1 MAKLP
6 TVAIIG
12 RPNTG
17 KSTLFNRL
25 VGKRRSIVTDIPGT
39 TRDHV
44 SFRLEGEEV
53 DYLLLDTGGIGGGS
67 QDIDLEEDVAEQTII
82 AMEGADLIL
91 FTVNGKEDLT
101 ASDFAVAELLRK
113 KRKRHV
119 PVIVVLTKCDDW
131 DVAEAKLATAF
142 ELKLGED
149 AIAVSAAHRIN
160 TDDLETKIEEHL
172 KKLHFG
178 KIVTHVEGEERPPRI
193 AIIGKPNVGKSSI
206 VNALLSD
213 SQRDISARIVSDI
226 PGTTRDSSDSIIR
239 HEDKEYVFVDTAG
252 LRRRTKTEG
261 HIDTISSLKSIQA
274 MQDSDVVVV
283 VIAAPD
289 LVSKQEQRIAAMA
302 IEAGK
307 GLVVLVNKADLLSV
321 EERLEKEEEIR
332 IQLRFC
338 AYAPILF
345 TSATTRIGL
354 PKLFAL
360 LDSVARNRT
369 RRIPTKDLL
378 RWFEEIVQHASAA
391 IAKCKFVIQAKDI
404 PPTFVIFSKR
414 PGMIKETDLRF
425 LENSMRRTFAFEG
438 TPIHWTTKGD
448 TNDRFTEQ
456 H

>member
-25 VGKRRSIVTDIPGT
+25 VGKRRAIVSDVPGT

-44 SFRLEGEEV
+44 SFRVEGNEV

-67 QDIDLEEDVAEQTII
+67 EDEVLEDDVAAQTVI
-82 AMEGADLIL
+82 ALEAADLIL
-91 FTVNGKEDLT
+91 FTVNGREELT
-101 ASDFAVAELLRK
+101 ASDFAVADILRK

-131 DVAEAKLATAF
+131 ETSEEYLGRAY
-142 ELKLGED
+142 ELNLGDEV
-149 AIAVSAAHRIN
+149 IGVSAAHRIN
-160 TDDLETKIEEHL
+160 TDELSDKIETQL
-172 KKLHFG
+172 KALHFA
-178 KIVTHVEGEERPPRI
+178 KVVEPDAETPPRV

-213 SQRDISARIVSDI
+213 AQRDLSSRIVSDI
-226 PGTTRDSSDSIIR
+226 PGTTRDSSDSIVR
-239 HEDKEYVFVDTAG
+239 HEGKEYVFVDTAG

-274 MQDSDVVVV
+274 MEDADVVVMT
-283 VIAAPD
+283 IAAPD

-307 GLVVLVNKADLLSV
+307 GLIILVNKADLLTV
-321 EERLEKEEEIR
+321 EERVEKEAEIR

-338 AYAPILF
+338 MYAPILF
-345 TSATTRIGL
+345 VSAKTRSGL
-354 PKLFAL
+354 PKLFPL
-360 LDSVARNRT
+360 IESVARNRV
-369 RRIPTKDLL
+369 RRIPTKELL
-378 RWFEEIVQHASAA
+378 RWFENVMQKAPGVV
-391 IAKCKFVIQAKDI
+391 AKSKFVTQAKDV
-404 PPTFVIFSKR
+404 PPTFVLFCKR
-414 PGMIKETDLRF
+414 PSSIRESDLRF
-425 LENSMRRTFAFEG
+425 LENNLRGTFAFDG
-438 TPIHWTTKGD
+438 TPVRWTTKGEEKD
-448 TNDRFTEQ
+448 G
-456 H
+456 

>member
-25 VGKRRSIVTDIPGT
+25 IGKRRAIVTDIAGT

-44 SFRLEGEEV
+44 SFRVRGEEV

-67 QDIDLEEDVAEQTII
+67 QDADLEDDVAAQTVI
-82 AMEGADLIL
+82 ALEGADLIL
-91 FTVNGKEDLT
+91 FTVNGKEELT
-101 ASDFAVAELLRK
+101 ASDFAVADLLRK

-131 DVAEAKLATAF
+131 DVTEEKLARAY
-142 ELKLGED
+142 ELNMGD
-149 AIAVSAAHRIN
+149 DVIGVSAAHRIN
-160 TDDLETKIEEHL
+160 TDELEDKIEAQL

-178 KIVTHVEGEERPPRI
+178 KIPEANADESRPPRI

-213 SQRDISARIVSDI
+213 TQRDLSSRIVSDI

-274 MQDSDVVVV
+274 MEDADVVVL

-307 GLVVLVNKADLLSV
+307 ALVILVNKADLLTV
-321 EERLEKEEEIR
+321 EERVEKEAEIR

-338 AYAPILF
+338 LYAPILF
-345 TSATTRIGL
+345 VSATTRVGL
-354 PKLFAL
+354 PKMFPL
-360 LDSVARNRT
+360 LESVARNRM
-369 RRIPTKDLL
+369 RRIPTKELL
-378 RWFEEIVQHASAA
+378 RWFETLTQKSPGSIYKS
-391 IAKCKFVIQAKDI
+391 KFVIQAKDV
-404 PPTFVIFSKR
+404 PPTFVLFCKR
-414 PGMIKETDLRF
+414 PSDIRESDLRF
-425 LENSMRRTFAFEG
+425 LENNMRATFAFEG
-438 TPIHWTTKGD
+438 TPIRWTTKGEKKD
-448 TNDRFTEQ
+448 DE
-456 H
+456 

>member
-25 VGKRRSIVTDIPGT
+25 IGKRRAIVSDVPGT

-44 SFRLEGEEV
+44 SFRVRGEEV

-67 QDIDLEEDVAEQTII
+67 QDKDLEDDVAAQTVI
-82 AMEGADLIL
+82 ALEGADLII
-91 FTVNGKEDLT
+91 FTVNGQEDLT

-131 DVAEAKLATAF
+131 NITDTKLSLAY
-142 ELKLGED
+142 ELNVGD
-149 AIAVSAAHRIN
+149 DTIGVSAAHRIN
-160 TDDLETKIEEHL
+160 TDELEDKIETHL
-172 KKLHFG
+172 KKLHF
-178 KIVTHVEGEERPPRI
+178 KKVAVDPETERPPRI
-193 AIIGKPNVGKSSI
+193 AIIGKPNVGKSSL

-213 SQRDISARIVSDI
+213 VQRDLSARIVSDI

-252 LRRRTKTEG
+252 LRRKAKTEG

-274 MQDSDVVVV
+274 MEDSDVVVLV
-283 VIAAPD
+283 LDASE

-302 IEAGK
+302 IESGK
-307 GLVVLVNKADLLSV
+307 GLVILVNKADKLTI
-321 EERLEKEEEIR
+321 EERAEKESEVR

-338 AYAPILF
+338 MYAPILF
-345 TSATTRIGL
+345 TSAKTRIGL
-354 PKLFAL
+354 PKLFPL
-360 LDSVARNRT
+360 LESVARNRM
-369 RRIPTKDLL
+369 RRIPTKELL
-378 RWFEEIVQHASAA
+378 RWFENLTQKAPGSVS
-391 IAKCKFVIQAKDI
+391 KSKFVTQAKDV
-404 PPTFVIFSKR
+404 PPTFVLFLKKPSAIRTS
-414 PGMIKETDLRF
+414 DLRF
-425 LENSMRRTFAFEG
+425 LENSLRATFAFEG
-438 TPIHWTTKGD
+438 TPIRWTTKGTAKD
-448 TNDRFTEQ
+448 ED
-456 H
+456 